1 MSAMIGIPC
10 MLSAA
15 TCGPTTFP
23 APRVH
28 GSIRWRCV
36 LLSSCTGL
44 WAAPGAGLGDLED
57 WESGESSLT
66 MSSDPGAHLSV
77 VIAVLTRGLSSQSL
91 V

>member
-36 LLSSCTGL
+36 LLSSRTGL
-44 WAAPGAGLGDLED
+44 WAAPGAVLGGLED
-57 WESGESSLT
+57 
-66 MSSDPGAHLSV
+66 
-77 VIAVLTRGLSSQSL
+77 
-91 V
+91 